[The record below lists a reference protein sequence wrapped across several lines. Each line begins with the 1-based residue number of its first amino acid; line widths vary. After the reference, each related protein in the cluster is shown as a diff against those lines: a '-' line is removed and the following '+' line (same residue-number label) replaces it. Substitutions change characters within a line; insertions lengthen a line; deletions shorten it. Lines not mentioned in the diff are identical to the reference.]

1 MGRMSRLGN
10 ELYNGRKSIDFVH
23 QRGRWYAI
31 SGVLVAAAIA
41 VVTLNG
47 MAFGIEFTGGTQY
60 RVPLAASD
68 VSQASADEVRGA
80 IADSGVE
87 GTDNPTV
94 TTAGQALLVQVEE
107 LTQEESDQVAAVI
120 QDTVP
125 VTGEISQDE
134 ISASWGKEVGQR
146 ALLGVTVFLILVM
159 LFIAV
164 YFREWKMSLAAFVA
178 LVHDIAITIGVYSLS
193 GFPVT
198 PAAVTGLLAIL
209 GFSLYD
215 TVVVFD
221 KVKENTHQMRQKRQ
235 TYADA
240 ANLAVNQTLVRSVN
254 TGIVALIPIG
264 AILFTSAALLGA
276 SSLKDLALSQFVGMA
291 VGVYSSVFLAPRVL
305 VHLKSNETEVVLAER
320 RAKARAR
327 RDADR
332 YASVPS
338 FADDMP
344 VLSEDGAPPPVD
356 ADLEDDLDD
365 DFDDGPSPAAPQRA
379 SEALGRGRTDAHGV
393 RARSARARRPDGCSP
408 RGSRSPSAARSS
420 AGERAGGSGA
430 ARPRRAGLS
439 RAGDR
444 LQGHHPAAR
453 RPRRVQHG
461 HPGARRR
468 RA

>member
-1 MGRMSRLGN
+1 MGRFSRLGN
-10 ELYNGRKSIDFVH
+10 ELYGGGRSIDFVH
-23 QRGRWYAI
+23 QRGRWYLLSA
-31 SGVLVAAAIA
+31 VLVGLA
-41 VVTLNG
+41 VTIVVVKGL
-47 MAFGIEFTGGTQY
+47 AFGIEFTGGTQY
-60 RVPLAASD
+60 RVPVAAAEVTQDNADAVREAIASSD
-68 VSQASADEVRGA
+68 VEAAGE
-80 IADSGVE
+80 
-87 GTDNPTV
+87 PTV

-107 LTQEESDQVAAVI
+107 LTQEESDRVAAVI
-120 QDTVP
+120 AETVP

-146 ALLGVTVFLILVM
+146 AVLGVAVFLVLVM

-221 KVKENTHQMRQKRQ
+221 KVKENTHQLRQSRQ
-235 TYADA
+235 TYAHA

-305 VHLKSNETEVVLAER
+305 VHLKSNETDVVLAER

-327 RDADR
+327 READK

-338 FADDMP
+338 FKEDMP
-344 VLSEDGAPPPVD
+344 VYEEGEDPPV
-356 ADLEDDLDD
+356 ALEPDEDEP
-365 DFDDGPSPAAPQRA
+365 GEPTAPRA
-379 SEALGRGRTDAHGV
+379 PEAVGRGRVAPTP
-393 RARSARARRPDGCSP
+393 SRPVSN
-408 RGSRSPSAARSS
+408 SS
-420 AGERAGGSGA
+420 ASG
-430 ARPRRAGLS
+430 RQQPSRQPRSKRGKK
-439 RAGDR
+439 
-444 LQGHHPAAR
+444 
-453 RPRRVQHG
+453 
-461 HPGARRR
+461 
-468 RA
+468 

>member
-1 MGRMSRLGN
+1 MGSFSRLGN
-10 ELYNGRKSIDFVH
+10 ELYNGRRSIDFVH
-23 QRGRWYAI
+23 QRGRWYLL
-31 SGVLVAAAIA
+31 SGVLVGVAVAI
-41 VVTLNG
+41 VILRG
-47 MAFGIEFTGGTQY
+47 LAFGIEFTGGTQY
-60 RVPLAASD
+60 RVPLAASE
-68 VSQASADEVRGA
+68 VTQANADSVREA

-87 GTDNPTV
+87 AAGLPTV

-120 QDTVP
+120 TDTVP

-146 ALLGVTVFLILVM
+146 AVLGVAVFLVLVM

-221 KVKENTHQMRQKRQ
+221 KVKENTHQLRQSRQ
-235 TYADA
+235 TYAQA

-305 VHLKSNETEVVLAER
+305 VQLKSNETEVVLAER

-327 RDADR
+327 READK

-338 FADDMP
+338 FKEDMP
-344 VLSEDGAPPPVD
+344 VFDEDEPLPVGLEHDEDEAEATPTTTRAP
-356 ADLEDDLDD
+356 
-365 DFDDGPSPAAPQRA
+365 
-379 SEALGRGRTDAHGV
+379 EAVGRGRVTPTPT
-393 RARSARARRPDGCSP
+393 RPIGN
-408 RGSRSPSAARSS
+408 SS
-420 AGERAGGSGA
+420 ASG
-430 ARPRRAGLS
+430 RQQPS
-439 RAGDR
+439 RQPKSKRGKK
-444 LQGHHPAAR
+444 
-453 RPRRVQHG
+453 
-461 HPGARRR
+461 
-468 RA
+468 